1 MVYDYFAS
9 DEFQELLSLY
19 NKNVREGNSY
29 YFDIDDFISLSDYF
43 VEIGDINQA
52 EEILK
57 KAICIHP
64 ESKNIK
70 VAYAGILICNYKF
83 NQAKEHINDVTED
96 DWIGSIYTDSMKGRI
111 YR

>member
-43 VEIGDINQA
+43 VEIGDASVQKLPLQDEWRIN
-52 EEILK
+52 
-57 KAICIHP
+57 
-64 ESKNIK
+64 SKGMP
-70 VAYAGILICNYKF
+70 VLEYPL
-83 NQAKEHINDVTED
+83 
-96 DWIGSIYTDSMKGRI
+96 
-111 YR
+111 